1 MTNLSLDQ
9 AARRDLLEKGL
20 VPAEHYV
27 SRAFHDLEKELLW
40 PRAWQMACREEEIPK
55 VGDFYTY
62 DILDDSITVIR
73 SNADTI
79 SAYHNVCPHRGRRLT
94 DGCGRT
100 QRLHCRYH
108 GWRWNLAGQNIEV
121 VDRDGWGDGLRDE
134 DIALKS
140 VKTQIWGGWVYINMD
155 PDSPPLE
162 EWLAPAKSILDPFD
176 LGGLRYHWRKS
187 TILPCNWKTA
197 LEAFNENYHV
207 QTTHRQM
214 LHYMDDIN
222 ESHAHGRHGMCAYW
236 PALPYGS
243 RSRRLTG
250 GEPTADIRPGLLA
263 FMEDMY
269 ATINFGKNDTA
280 VRAARRLMDEVPQ
293 EAAPMDVLI
302 AFDRFINEEC
312 AQHGIILP
320 AITGEELWAGGQQWH
335 LFPNKVILQGTS
347 GLLGYRARPNGDD
360 PNSCIFDVYSLQR
373 YAPGTEPDVELQ
385 WSNDLKDE
393 AFWGKILLQDF
404 ANLGEIQRGMNSR
417 AFLVARPSP
426 HQESVISNF
435 HRALEEFVAE

>member
-27 SRAFHDLEKELLW
+27 SRAFHDLEKEFLW

-73 SNADTI
+73 STADTI

-134 DIALKS
+134 DIALKP
-140 VKTQIWGGWVYINMD
+140 VKTQIWGGWVYITMD

-162 EWLAPAKSILDPFD
+162 EWLAPAKAILDPFD

-302 AFDRFINEEC
+302 AFDRFISEEC

-320 AITGEELWAGGQQWH
+320 PITGEELWAGGQQWH
-335 LFPNKVILQGTS
+335 LFPNQVILQGTS

-373 YAPGTEPDVELQ
+373 YAPGAEPDVELQ
-385 WSNDLKDE
+385 WNNDLKDE

-417 AFLVARPSP
+417 AFSVARPSP

-435 HRALEEFVAE
+435 HRALEEFVTE

>member
-73 SNADTI
+73 SSADTI

-134 DIALKS
+134 DIALKA

-162 EWLAPAKSILDPFD
+162 EWLAPAKAILDPFD

-187 TILPCNWKTA
+187 TILP
-197 LEAFNENYHV
+197 
-207 QTTHRQM
+207 
-214 LHYMDDIN
+214 
-222 ESHAHGRHGMCAYW
+222 
-236 PALPYGS
+236 
-243 RSRRLTG
+243 
-250 GEPTADIRPGLLA
+250 
-263 FMEDMY
+263 
-269 ATINFGKNDTA
+269 
-280 VRAARRLMDEVPQ
+280 
-293 EAAPMDVLI
+293 
-302 AFDRFINEEC
+302 
-312 AQHGIILP
+312 
-320 AITGEELWAGGQQWH
+320 
-335 LFPNKVILQGTS
+335 
-347 GLLGYRARPNGDD
+347 
-360 PNSCIFDVYSLQR
+360 
-373 YAPGTEPDVELQ
+373 
-385 WSNDLKDE
+385 
-393 AFWGKILLQDF
+393 
-404 ANLGEIQRGMNSR
+404 
-417 AFLVARPSP
+417 
-426 HQESVISNF
+426 
-435 HRALEEFVAE
+435 